1 MMSTGSYVNRIPDT
15 FMLLSNLIVFIF
27 FQHVDGLRWTQG
39 NVATGGHKV
48 KMNLSVNWQR
58 NAYSEQLPIYI
69 IGTTLATDQ
78 IKVSNG

>member
-1 MMSTGSYVNRIPDT
+1 MNYVNRIPDT
-15 FMLLSNLIVFIF
+15 FILLPNPIVFMF
-27 FQHVDGLRWTQG
+27 FQYVDWLRWTQG

-69 IGTTLATDQ
+69 TGTTLATDQ
-78 IKVSNG
+78 IKVWNG